1 MQGGNEAKG
10 EGETQRHR
18 TSLSLIPCAAR
29 VMMMMM
35 IIIIIIISL
44 RSLCRYL
51 LNIPVHNC
59 SVQPIWEEHT
69 YVDTDEHLV

>member
-18 TSLSLIPCAAR
+18 TSLSLTPCAAR
-29 VMMMMM
+29 VIII
-35 IIIIIIISL
+35 IIIIIIISDL
-44 RSLCRYL
+44 RSLCSYV
-51 LNIPVHNC
+51 LNITVHKC

-69 YVDTDEHLV
+69 YVDTDEHFV